1 MIRSVAAARVIA
13 ALVLVTLGA
22 AACSSPSNTAPTE
35 APKVP
40 SAPGAASAAA
50 GSTVAGSLAA
60 ASPGDPCVL
69 ITAADAAA
77 ALGGAVDPATSSFT
91 GIYQSC
97 SYATAD
103 GQNLIITTRTI
114 DRAGFEAAVAQL
126 PKPGPDPSPLAGVC
140 QDAYTVG
147 SNVWAWK
154 NGTEVDARVLGTVDL
169 LPAAKQ
175 LITLA
180 CSRL

>member
-1 MIRSVAAARVIA
+1 MIRSEAKPRTIVALLL
-13 ALVLVTLGA
+13 ALGV
-22 AACSSPSNTAPTE
+22 AACSGTSSPASVGSSLPSTA
-35 APKVP
+35 
-40 SAPGAASAAA
+40 SAPSVVSG
-50 GSTVAGSLAA
+50 
-60 ASPGDPCVL
+60 SPGDPCVL

-91 GIYQSC
+91 GIYQAC

-103 GQNLIITTRTI
+103 GQNLIITTRAI
-114 DRAGFEAAVAQL
+114 DRAGFESAVGQL
-126 PKPGPDPSPLAGVC
+126 PKPGHDPSPLAGVC

-169 LPAAKQ
+169 FPAAKQ
-175 LITLA
+175 LITIA